1 MWENALL
8 GDVIY
13 SYVIVTCIIVAQD
26 PPDMKSVTRAVKVAN
41 FMLKIIIKFC
51 DQYSGF
57 LGSCHQELFQMLLT
71 VYRYV
76 VILRFNS

>member
-1 MWENALL
+1 MMT
-8 GDVIY
+8 Y
-13 SYVIVTCIIVAQD
+13 IIVVQD
-26 PPDMKSVTRAVKVAN
+26 PSDMKSVTRAVKVGN

-57 LGSCHQELFQMLLT
+57 LGSCHEELFRMLLT

-76 VILRFNS
+76 VILGFNP